1 VFVCCDSL
9 EARTPKNVLSYFDTF
24 SKFMDAPQVGVLVR
38 NGGRLS
44 GYGKDGE
51 REKRL
56 PTLLEVFEA
65 YEQAGRELATEGH
78 IRRGTQR
85 RANQK
90 IVPVPMFGLL
100 KRLPF
105 RFLKRKF
112 IERAQEIICEKSA

>member
-1 VFVCCDSL
+1 
-9 EARTPKNVLSYFDTF
+9 VLSYFDTF

-56 PTLLEVFEA
+56 PRLLEVFEA
-65 YEQAGRELATEGH
+65 YERAGRELATEGR
-78 IRRGTQR
+78 IRQATQR
-85 RANQK
+85 RANQE

-100 KRLPF
+100 KRLPL